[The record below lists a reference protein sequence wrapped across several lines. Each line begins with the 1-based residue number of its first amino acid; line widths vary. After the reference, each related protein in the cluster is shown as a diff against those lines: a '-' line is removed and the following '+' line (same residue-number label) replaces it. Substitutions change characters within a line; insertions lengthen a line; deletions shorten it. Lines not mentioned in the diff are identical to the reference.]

1 MLKKL
6 RLAAAAAVLSIIFT
20 QTSGGM
26 TAAADNTGT
35 GGSAAVTGQSADTG
49 YAAVLY
55 NAENGLPTSDANVIF
70 AASDGFIWVGSYAG
84 LLRYDGTNFERQ
96 DPNTG
101 VTNVNTLFEDSRHRL
116 WAGTNDNGI
125 VMLDGE
131 VSRHF
136 TYIDGL
142 RSSSVRAITED
153 ANGNILVGTTQGICY
168 IDSDLVLHDLGEP
181 QTDNAYIL
189 RLAADSSGTVYGNS
203 RGGDFFRIRDL
214 RITDYYSSGDFDI
227 GTVFT
232 IAVDPSER
240 GAVWLGSDNGTLS
253 HGSFDRN
260 FSDMEASAP
269 EYSEPV
275 YETDESGN
283 VTDICD
289 SYVRVNN
296 TINRIGVV
304 DGTLWVLT
312 EHKILYR
319 DGDGIFRALDN
330 IPLTDSI
337 ESFTVDYEGNLW
349 FSSSRQGIMKV
360 VANRFANVT
369 DAAGLPAKVV
379 NSVCLHNGLL
389 YAGTDSGLQ
398 VTDMND
404 RSVDTEIAGF
414 MGEARIRCITEDTE
428 GNLWLS
434 TYTGDMGLVCL
445 TAEGEIVQYTEADG
459 LANNKCRCTNIAP
472 DGAVLAA
479 TNGGVTV
486 IRDGRIERSITA
498 ASGLTNTVVLTVDAD
513 DSGKYYLGT
522 DGDGVYI
529 SDGSN
534 LSRIGRA
541 DGLSSEIILRI
552 KYDRSRGIVW
562 IITSNSIQYLKD
574 GAIGTVQN
582 FPYSNNYD
590 IYFADDGNAWLL
602 ASNGIYVANA
612 DEMLGGERYDCVYY
626 GISDGL
632 PSIPTG
638 NSFSCLADNGDLYIS
653 GRGNVTRVNTD
664 RSSDTAHDLMF
675 SIPYIEANDER
686 YYPDENGNFR
696 IPSDADNITVY
707 AYALTYSMHDPEI
720 MYLLQGSDGKGVIV
734 NKSDMQPLRYT
745 NLAGGEHE
753 FSLSLLDSTSRRP
766 RQTFTATII
775 KAKKFYEE
783 LWFYFLIG
791 AAIIFVLSNA
801 VKLYIDRKTRL
812 YKKKEEEQKILIRD
826 IAEAFAKTIDM
837 KDKYTNGHSNRV
849 AKYTAMLTRELG
861 YDENTVEKYYNI
873 ALLHD
878 IGKIGVPMEVLNKPG
893 KLTDE
898 EYAII
903 KSHTTLGYDVLK
915 NISIMPEIA
924 IGAGSHHERPDGK
937 GYPKGLKGDDIPRV
951 AQIIAVA
958 DTFDAM
964 YSTRPYRKRMNFDKV
979 VSIITEVSGTQLT
992 PDVVD
997 AFLRLVENGEFRD
1010 PDDNGGGSTEDIVNI
1025 REHFK
1030 QQESSDEV
1038 KVYTPHGEQ

>member
-1 MLKKL
+1 MR
-6 RLAAAAAVLSIIFT
+6 RLLYTVFLLSSIAAAGEGTYRFT
-20 QTSGGM
+20 HFN
-26 TAAADNTGT
+26 TANSAISYDGVSKVMQDSRGYIWIGT
-35 GGSAAVTGQSADTG
+35 FDGLNRFDGLHFNSWRKDA
-49 YAAVLY
+49 L
-55 NAENGLPTSDANVIF
+55 GLPSD
-70 AASDGFIWVGSYAG
+70 FIH
-84 LLRYDGTNFERQ
+84 T
-96 DPNTG
+96 
-101 VTNVNTLFEDSRHRL
+101 
-116 WAGTNDNGI
+116 I
-125 VMLDGE
+125 V
-131 VSRHF
+131 
-136 TYIDGL
+136 
-142 RSSSVRAITED
+142 
-153 ANGNILVGTTQGICY
+153 
-168 IDSDLVLHDLGEP
+168 
-181 QTDNAYIL
+181 
-189 RLAADSSGTVYGNS
+189 
-203 RGGDFFRIRDL
+203 
-214 RITDYYSSGDFDI
+214 
-227 GTVFT
+227 
-232 IAVDPSER
+232 
-240 GAVWLGSDNGTLS
+240 
-253 HGSFDRN
+253 
-260 FSDMEASAP
+260 
-269 EYSEPV
+269 
-275 YETDESGN
+275 
-283 VTDICD
+283 
-289 SYVRVNN
+289 
-296 TINRIGVV
+296 
-304 DGTLWVLT
+304 
-312 EHKILYR
+312 
-319 DGDGIFRALDN
+319 
-330 IPLTDSI
+330 
-337 ESFTVDYEGNLW
+337 
-349 FSSSRQGIMKV
+349 
-360 VANRFANVT
+360 
-369 DAAGLPAKVV
+369 
-379 NSVCLHNGLL
+379 
-389 YAGTDSGLQ
+389 
-398 VTDMND
+398 
-404 RSVDTEIAGF
+404 
-414 MGEARIRCITEDTE
+414 EDTE